1 MISLQ
6 KALRAKDEF
15 LRKESADVSDTK
27 HDIEKMFQQTL
38 QDKNDEIN
46 EIEKEMQAVIDEKES
61 EIFELRVALEEKK
74 ENSSEEKTNVE
85 EIEEANRQMELLIAA
100 NEALKTKMEDL
111 MRIVEKK
118 NEELEEVKDMLSKEK
133 EQKIADIE
141 LIQQELTKNLDARET
156 QLQEK
161 IEKIKQDVRS
171 QEQTEAKNEALQKE
185 ILVMKVQDQQKDLD
199 VKCLQELVDNK
210 DETLR
215 ENAALIE
222 EHESEITRLK
232 IEVETSKAAEA
243 QAAENSEV
251 AAEKEKIISQ
261 LQQKVIDEQEA
272 SKQIEDELIKLKIEY
287 DNLKDSKAKTPT
299 KEALTDDETAKIL
312 RQKDHDIA
320 SLRRAI
326 QQEQEIVAHVQLTQE
341 KEIIEK
347 EREIAVL
354 NAILSQERQIILDRE
369 AEIGKLLGQNG
380 AAKVKRFLFLNL
392 GGKECNCKVASGQ
405 KGETPACLGIS
416 GH

>member
-38 QDKNDEIN
+38 EEKNEEIN
-46 EIEKEMQAVIDEKES
+46 EIEKEMQAIIDEKES

-74 ENSSEEKTNVE
+74 QNSGEAEDEANKDLDG
-85 EIEEANRQMELLIAA
+85 IEEANHQMELLIAA

-118 NEELEEVKDMLSKEK
+118 NEELDDVKKLVKKEK
-133 EQKIADIE
+133 EQKLADIE
-141 LIQQELTKNLDARET
+141 LIQQELTKNLDARESA
-156 QLQEK
+156 LQEK
-161 IEKIKQDVRS
+161 IEKIKLEVRT
-171 QEQTEAKNEALQKE
+171 QEQTESKNESFQKE

-199 VKCLQELVDNK
+199 IKCLQELVDSK
-210 DETLR
+210 DESLR
-215 ENAALIE
+215 ENAALFE
-222 EHESEITRLK
+222 ENESEITRLK
-232 IEVETSKAAEA
+232 IEVETSKASEA
-243 QAAENSEV
+243 QAAENSDV
-251 AAEKEKIISQ
+251 AEEKEKIIAQ

-272 SKQIEDELIKLKIEY
+272 SKQIEDELIKMKIEF
-287 DNLKDSKAKTPT
+287 DNVKDSKEKTPT
-299 KEALTDDETAKIL
+299 KDSLNDNETAKIL

-326 QQEQEIVAHVQLTQE
+326 QQEQDIVAHVQLTQE

-354 NAILSQERQIILDRE
+354 NAILSSERQIILDRE
-369 AEIGKLLGQNG
+369 SEIGKLLVQNG
-380 AAKVKRFLFLNL
+380 PKVKPSFDNS
-392 GGKECNCKVASGQ
+392 KA
-405 KGETPACLGIS
+405 
-416 GH
+416 